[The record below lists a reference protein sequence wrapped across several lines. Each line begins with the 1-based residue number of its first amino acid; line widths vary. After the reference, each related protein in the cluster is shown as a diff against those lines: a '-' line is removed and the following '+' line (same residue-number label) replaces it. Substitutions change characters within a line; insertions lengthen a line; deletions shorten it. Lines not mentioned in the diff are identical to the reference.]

1 MRKLFVILVVSMLLM
16 SALAPAALAEP
27 KPADEYIPFEVDL
40 DPGFAFEDWW
50 IELNPDEG
58 GTGIEL
64 PQADDEVFG
73 DPDPEA
79 DPTSGLEIFRGLD
92 MGFNFKYF
100 EGPSRGIPTYDTSVD
115 PPVAVR
121 WSQELT
127 NEGYD
132 KIWVGTNGYLVFGYH
147 CDLTPPYRNECRD
160 WFTHDEISY
169 MVMYPPDFTWYRA
182 VPSPARPNNLLNV
195 FMTDLTFGDNSF
207 VEVDSV
213 AFVCEVLDDEC
224 GQVGPGTTTVK
235 CNGEKTDMVS
245 GPGGC
250 VADKDECWI
259 ADCQE
264 DCDVAFEPGPER
276 DECYADCDD
285 NAPRLDVQGYW
296 MPCDTHII
304 ERPRGR
310 LLYKTVGEEPNRKF
324 VVEWANARVWGTGG
338 LATFQAQLWEGNNAI
353 LFLYKDFKPMAYFED
368 PPHEAAFTLIDTLVV
383 GLEDFYGEIG
393 VGQAYFGH
401 RTASPG
407 GWALFNPLD
416 ELSAMGFAPD
426 AYTGVRPFT
435 P

>member
-1 MRKLFVILVVSMLLM
+1 LFVILVVSMLLM

-160 WFTHDEISY
+160 WFTHDEIGG
-169 MVMYPPDFTWYRA
+169 MVMYPVDFTWYRA

-195 FMTDLTFGDNSF
+195 FMTDLIFGDNTF

-213 AFVCEVLDDEC
+213 AFRCLEFPPKNAARSSLVPRPSSATVLRRISC
-224 GQVGPGTTTVK
+224 PGLAAASPPRTHAGSTTVRR
-235 CNGEKTDMVS
+235 T
-245 GPGGC
+245 
-250 VADKDECWI
+250 
-259 ADCQE
+259 
-264 DCDVAFEPGPER
+264 
-276 DECYADCDD
+276 
-285 NAPRLDVQGYW
+285 
-296 MPCDTHII
+296 
-304 ERPRGR
+304 
-310 LLYKTVGEEPNRKF
+310 
-324 VVEWANARVWGTGG
+324 ARVSK
-338 LATFQAQLWEGNNAI
+338 I
-353 LFLYKDFKPMAYFED
+353 
-368 PPHEAAFTLIDTLVV
+368 
-383 GLEDFYGEIG
+383 
-393 VGQAYFGH
+393 
-401 RTASPG
+401 RS
-407 GWALFNPLD
+407 
-416 ELSAMGFAPD
+416 
-426 AYTGVRPFT
+426 
-435 P
+435 